1 MTIRSTRWAGAAV
14 GALFAASLALP
25 AAADPSPT
33 PGQAA
38 TPAVQAR
45 KPAHHHTTHKAHQ
58 GQQLALTPRP
68 ATLPTSPAPPRVG
81 PAPTPNDGVTAPVEN
96 ADPKTD
102 LQPSVF
108 SLHYPPQGDGYTTGS
123 SPQAMD
129 DRNAARATGVQL
141 TVPLK

>member
-1 MTIRSTRWAGAAV
+1 MTIRSIRWAGAAL
-14 GALFAASLALP
+14 GMLLAAGPTPP
-25 AAADPSPT
+25 AAADPSLAG
-33 PGQAA
+33 GQAA
-38 TPAVQAR
+38 APAMQAHR
-45 KPAHHHTTHKAHQ
+45 PMRHHASHKVHQ
-58 GQQLALTPRP
+58 GQQIALTPRP
-68 ATLPTSPAPPRVG
+68 ATLPTPPAPPRVG

-108 SLHYPPQGDGYTTGS
+108 ALHYPPQGDGYTTGS

-129 DRNAARATGVQL
+129 DRNAARATGVEL

>member
-1 MTIRSTRWAGAAV
+1 MTVRSNSPRLALGLLCAV
-14 GALFAASLALP
+14 CLALP
-25 AAADPSPT
+25 AAADPGPVA
-33 PGQAA
+33 GQTRA
-38 TPAVQAR
+38 PAVQAR
-45 KPAHHHTTHKAHQ
+45 QSTHRHASHKAVRQ
-58 GQQLALTPRP
+58 SQQLALTRP
-68 ATLPTSPAPPRVG
+68 ATLPAPPAPPRVG

-129 DRNAARATGVQL
+129 DRNAAKATGVQL

>member
-1 MTIRSTRWAGAAV
+1 MIVRSNRWPGAAL
-14 GALFAASLALP
+14 GLLFAAGLALP
-25 AAADPSPT
+25 AAAEQAPAVNQAGA
-33 PGQAA
+33 PG
-38 TPAVQAR
+38 VQAR
-45 KPAHHHTTHKAHQ
+45 KPTHHHVTHKPRQ
-58 GQQLALTPRP
+58 SQQLALTRP
-68 ATLPTSPAPPRVG
+68 ATLPTPPAPPRVG

-96 ADPKTD
+96 PDPKTD

-129 DRNAARATGVQL
+129 DRNAAKATGVQL

>member
-1 MTIRSTRWAGAAV
+1 MTVRSNRWPSAAL
-14 GALFAASLALP
+14 GLLFAAGLALP
-25 AAADPSPT
+25 AAADPAAAVN
-33 PGQAA
+33 QAGA
-38 TPAVQAR
+38 PALQAR
-45 KPAHHHTTHKAHQ
+45 KPTHHHVTHKPRQ
-58 GQQLALTPRP
+58 SQQLALTRP
-68 ATLPTSPAPPRVG
+68 AILPTPPAPPRVG

-96 ADPKTD
+96 PDPKTD

-129 DRNAARATGVQL
+129 DRNAAKATGVQL